1 MFALTLLAENFM
13 LEKFALF
20 YFNSPFFKPYQLISY
35 IFMHGGF
42 MHILFNMY
50 SLYIFG
56 SVLESVWGGKKF
68 FIYYMVTGIGAAL
81 FHLFITYLRI
91 ESGVLDP
98 YLASIIP
105 MVGASGAIYGLLL
118 AYGVLFPNNVLTLFF
133 PPVSLK
139 AKYMVFVF
147 GGLEFLLGLGGSGD
161 GVAHFAHLGGMLF
174 GFVILMI
181 WIYILSYTLV
191 IGIAINSDDYLEDK
205 KEIEVQ

>member
-1 MFALTLLAENFM
+1 MFRITPIVKHFIIINVIMFALTLLAENFM

-91 ESGVLDP
+91 ESGVLYP

-181 WIYILSYTLV
+181 WKRGNKLY
-191 IGIAINSDDYLEDK
+191 
-205 KEIEVQ
+205 

>member
-1 MFALTLLAENFM
+1 MFRITPIVKHFIIINVIMFALTLLAENFM

-133 PPVSLK
+133 PPVSLT

-147 GGLEFLLGLGGSGD
+147 GGLEFVLGLGGSGD

-181 WIYILSYTLV
+181 WKRGNKLY
-191 IGIAINSDDYLEDK
+191 
-205 KEIEVQ
+205 

>member
-1 MFALTLLAENFM
+1 MFRITPIVKHFIIINVIMFALTMLAENFM

-181 WIYILSYTLV
+181 WKRGNKLY
-191 IGIAINSDDYLEDK
+191 
-205 KEIEVQ
+205 

>member
-1 MFALTLLAENFM
+1 MFRITPIVKHFIIINVIMFVLTLLAEGFM

-20 YFNSPFFKPYQLISY
+20 YFNSPFFKPYQLISH

-181 WIYILSYTLV
+181 WKRGNKLY
-191 IGIAINSDDYLEDK
+191 
-205 KEIEVQ
+205 

>member
-1 MFALTLLAENFM
+1 MFRITPIVKHFIIINVIMFVLTLLAENFM
-13 LEKFALF
+13 MEKFALF
-20 YFNSPFFKPYQLISY
+20 YFNSPFFKPYQLISH

-98 YLASIIP
+98 YLAALIP

-181 WIYILSYTLV
+181 WKRGNKLY
-191 IGIAINSDDYLEDK
+191 
-205 KEIEVQ
+205 

>member
-1 MFALTLLAENFM
+1 MFRITPIVKHFIIINVIMFALTLLAENFM

-181 WIYILSYTLV
+181 GKRGNKLY
-191 IGIAINSDDYLEDK
+191 
-205 KEIEVQ
+205 

>member
-1 MFALTLLAENFM
+1 MFRITPIVKHFIIINVIMFALTLLAENFM

-181 WIYILSYTLV
+181 WKRGNKLY
-191 IGIAINSDDYLEDK
+191 
-205 KEIEVQ
+205 

>member
-1 MFALTLLAENFM
+1 MFRITPIVKHFIIINVIMFALTLLAEGFM

-181 WIYILSYTLV
+181 WKRGNKLY
-191 IGIAINSDDYLEDK
+191 
-205 KEIEVQ
+205 

>member
-1 MFALTLLAENFM
+1 MFRITPIVKHFIIINVIMFALTLLAENFM

-98 YLASIIP
+98 YLAALIP

-118 AYGVLFPNNVLTLFF
+118 AYGVLFPNNILTLFF

-181 WIYILSYTLV
+181 WKRGNKLY
-191 IGIAINSDDYLEDK
+191 
-205 KEIEVQ
+205 

>member
-1 MFALTLLAENFM
+1 MFRITPIVKHFIIINVIMFALTLLAENFM

-35 IFMHGGF
+35 IFMQGGF
-42 MHILFNMY
+42 MHILFNMS

-181 WIYILSYTLV
+181 WKRGNKLY
-191 IGIAINSDDYLEDK
+191 
-205 KEIEVQ
+205 

>member
-1 MFALTLLAENFM
+1 MFRITPIVKHFIIINVIMFALTLLAENFM

-81 FHLFITYLRI
+81 SHLFIPYLRI

-181 WIYILSYTLV
+181 WKRGNKLY
-191 IGIAINSDDYLEDK
+191 
-205 KEIEVQ
+205 

>member
-1 MFALTLLAENFM
+1 MFRITPIVKHFIIINVIMFVLTLLAENFM

-98 YLASIIP
+98 YLAALIP

-181 WIYILSYTLV
+181 WKRGNKLY
-191 IGIAINSDDYLEDK
+191 
-205 KEIEVQ
+205 

>member
-1 MFALTLLAENFM
+1 MFRITPIVKHFIIINVIMFALTLLAENFM

-161 GVAHFAHLGGMLF
+161 GVAHFAHLGGLLF

-181 WIYILSYTLV
+181 WKRGNKLY
-191 IGIAINSDDYLEDK
+191 
-205 KEIEVQ
+205 

>member
-1 MFALTLLAENFM
+1 MFRITPIVKHFIIINVIMFALTLLAENFM

-147 GGLEFLLGLGGSGD
+147 GELEFLLGLGGSGD

-181 WIYILSYTLV
+181 WKRGNKLY
-191 IGIAINSDDYLEDK
+191 
-205 KEIEVQ
+205 

>member
-1 MFALTLLAENFM
+1 MFRITPIVKHFIIINVIMFALTLLAENFM

-105 MVGASGAIYGLLL
+105 MVGASRAIYGLLL
-118 AYGVLFPNNVLTLFF
+118 AYGVLFPNNVLTPFF

-181 WIYILSYTLV
+181 WKRGNKLY
-191 IGIAINSDDYLEDK
+191 
-205 KEIEVQ
+205 

>member
-1 MFALTLLAENFM
+1 MFRITPIVKHFIIINVIMFALTLLAENFM

-147 GGLEFLLGLGGSGD
+147 GGLEFLLGLGGSSD

-181 WIYILSYTLV
+181 WKRGNKLY
-191 IGIAINSDDYLEDK
+191 
-205 KEIEVQ
+205 

>member
-1 MFALTLLAENFM
+1 MFRITPIVKHFIIINVIMFALTLLAENFM
-13 LEKFALF
+13 MEKFALF

-181 WIYILSYTLV
+181 WKRGNKLY
-191 IGIAINSDDYLEDK
+191 
-205 KEIEVQ
+205 

>member
-1 MFALTLLAENFM
+1 MFRITPIVKHFIIINVIMFALTLLAENFM

-81 FHLFITYLRI
+81 FQLFITYLRI

-181 WIYILSYTLV
+181 WKRGNKLY
-191 IGIAINSDDYLEDK
+191 
-205 KEIEVQ
+205 

>member
-1 MFALTLLAENFM
+1 MFRITPIVKHFIIINVIMFALTLLAENFM

-68 FIYYMVTGIGAAL
+68 FIYYMVTGIGAVL

-181 WIYILSYTLV
+181 WKRGNKLY
-191 IGIAINSDDYLEDK
+191 
-205 KEIEVQ
+205 

>member
-1 MFALTLLAENFM
+1 MFRITPIVKHFIIINVIMFALTLLAENFM

-56 SVLESVWGGKKF
+56 SVLESVCGGKKF

-181 WIYILSYTLV
+181 WKRGNKLY
-191 IGIAINSDDYLEDK
+191 
-205 KEIEVQ
+205 

>member
-1 MFALTLLAENFM
+1 MFRITPIVKHFIIINVIMFALTLLAENFM

-91 ESGVLDP
+91 ESGLLDP

-181 WIYILSYTLV
+181 WKRGNKLY
-191 IGIAINSDDYLEDK
+191 
-205 KEIEVQ
+205 

>member
-1 MFALTLLAENFM
+1 MFRITPIVKHFIIINVIMFVLTLLAENFM

-20 YFNSPFFKPYQLISY
+20 YFNSPFFKPYQLISH

-181 WIYILSYTLV
+181 WKRGNKLY
-191 IGIAINSDDYLEDK
+191 
-205 KEIEVQ
+205 

>member
-1 MFALTLLAENFM
+1 MFRITPIVKHFIIINVIMFALTLLAENFM

-56 SVLESVWGGKKF
+56 SVLERVWGGKKF

-181 WIYILSYTLV
+181 WKRGNKLY
-191 IGIAINSDDYLEDK
+191 
-205 KEIEVQ
+205 

>member
-1 MFALTLLAENFM
+1 MFRITPIVKHFIIINVIMFALTLLAENFM

-81 FHLFITYLRI
+81 FHLFITDLRI

-181 WIYILSYTLV
+181 WKRGNKLY
-191 IGIAINSDDYLEDK
+191 
-205 KEIEVQ
+205 

>member
-1 MFALTLLAENFM
+1 MFRITPIVKHFIIINVIMFALTLLAEHFM

-147 GGLEFLLGLGGSGD
+147 GGLEFLLGVGGSGD

-181 WIYILSYTLV
+181 WKRGNKLY
-191 IGIAINSDDYLEDK
+191 
-205 KEIEVQ
+205 

>member
-1 MFALTLLAENFM
+1 MFRITPIVKHFIIINVIMFALTLLAENFM

-118 AYGVLFPNNVLTLFF
+118 AYGVLFPNNILTLFF

-181 WIYILSYTLV
+181 WKRGNKLY
-191 IGIAINSDDYLEDK
+191 
-205 KEIEVQ
+205 

>member
-1 MFALTLLAENFM
+1 MFRITPIVKHFIIINVIMFALTLLAENFM

-56 SVLESVWGGKKF
+56 SVPESVWGGKKF

-181 WIYILSYTLV
+181 WKRGNKLY
-191 IGIAINSDDYLEDK
+191 
-205 KEIEVQ
+205 

>member
-1 MFALTLLAENFM
+1 MFRITPIVKHFIIINVIMFVLTMLAENFM

-181 WIYILSYTLV
+181 WKRGNKLY
-191 IGIAINSDDYLEDK
+191 
-205 KEIEVQ
+205 

>member
-1 MFALTLLAENFM
+1 MFRITPIVKHFIIINVIMFALTLLAENFM

-20 YFNSPFFKPYQLISY
+20 YFNSPFFKPYQLISH

-98 YLASIIP
+98 YLAALIP

-181 WIYILSYTLV
+181 WKRGNKLY
-191 IGIAINSDDYLEDK
+191 
-205 KEIEVQ
+205 

>member
-1 MFALTLLAENFM
+1 MFRITPIVKHFIIINVIMFALTLLAENFM
-13 LEKFALF
+13 MEKFALF
-20 YFNSPFFKPYQLISY
+20 YFNSPFFKPYQLISH

-181 WIYILSYTLV
+181 WKRGNKLY
-191 IGIAINSDDYLEDK
+191 
-205 KEIEVQ
+205 

>member
-1 MFALTLLAENFM
+1 MFRITPIVKHFIIINVIMFALTLLAENFM

-56 SVLESVWGGKKF
+56 SVLEGVWGGKKF

-181 WIYILSYTLV
+181 WKRGNKLY
-191 IGIAINSDDYLEDK
+191 
-205 KEIEVQ
+205 

>member
-1 MFALTLLAENFM
+1 MFRITPIVKHIIIINVIMFALTLLAENFM

-181 WIYILSYTLV
+181 WKRGNKLY
-191 IGIAINSDDYLEDK
+191 
-205 KEIEVQ
+205 

>member
-1 MFALTLLAENFM
+1 MFRITPIVKHFIIINVIMFALTLLAENFM

-91 ESGVLDP
+91 KSGVLDP

-181 WIYILSYTLV
+181 WKRGNKLY
-191 IGIAINSDDYLEDK
+191 
-205 KEIEVQ
+205 

>member
-1 MFALTLLAENFM
+1 MFRITPIVKHFIIINVIMFALTLLAENFM

-20 YFNSPFFKPYQLISY
+20 YFNSPFFKPYQLISH

-181 WIYILSYTLV
+181 WKRGNKLY
-191 IGIAINSDDYLEDK
+191 
-205 KEIEVQ
+205 

>member
-1 MFALTLLAENFM
+1 MFRITPIVKHFIIINVIMFALTLLAENFM

-133 PPVSLK
+133 PPISLK

-181 WIYILSYTLV
+181 WKRGNKLY
-191 IGIAINSDDYLEDK
+191 
-205 KEIEVQ
+205 

>member
-1 MFALTLLAENFM
+1 MFRITPIVKHFIIINVIMFALTLLAENFM
-13 LEKFALF
+13 MEKFALF
-20 YFNSPFFKPYQLISY
+20 YFNSPFFKPYQLISH

-98 YLASIIP
+98 YLAALIP

-181 WIYILSYTLV
+181 WKRGNKLY
-191 IGIAINSDDYLEDK
+191 
-205 KEIEVQ
+205 

>member
-1 MFALTLLAENFM
+1 MFRITPIVKHFIIINVIMFALTLLAENFM

-139 AKYMVFVF
+139 VKYMVFVF

-181 WIYILSYTLV
+181 WKRGNKLY
-191 IGIAINSDDYLEDK
+191 
-205 KEIEVQ
+205 

>member
-1 MFALTLLAENFM
+1 MFRITPIVKHFIIINVIMFALTLLAENFM

-98 YLASIIP
+98 YLAALIP

-147 GGLEFLLGLGGSGD
+147 GGLEFLLGVGGSGD

-181 WIYILSYTLV
+181 WKRGNKLY
-191 IGIAINSDDYLEDK
+191 
-205 KEIEVQ
+205 